1 MRKIQEIF
9 DAVIAAGLYSEERS
23 PYMCLSL
30 WHAYTIGVI
39 SEKEHDK
46 GIKSINGLIRRLPQ
60 YHARR
65 DTPPLSCYLNALK
78 GDFVEVAPFSECL
91 AVYKNWEKRP
101 RIRSKV

>member
-23 PYMCLSL
+23 QYMCLAL
-30 WHAYTIGVI
+30 GYAYELGVI

-46 GIKSINGLIRRLPQ
+46 GIKSINGLIRRLPR
-60 YHARR
+60 YHGCR
-65 DTPPLSCYLNALK
+65 DTPPLACYLKALK
-78 GDFVEVAPFSECL
+78 GDFTEVAPFSECL